1 MEKVSII
8 IPAYNAEKYLEQC
21 LNSVCEQTY
30 KNIEILIV
38 NDGSTDSTG
47 KIIEKYASKDSRI
60 QFFHNENHGV
70 SYSRNYAIEHS
81 TGTYIAPVD
90 SDDII
95 APGYIEILV
104 QMIEKYHAEM
114 AATGVVKEKDYNP
127 TDFSKGVTEV
137 FKGDQATAQLW
148 GKYEGFFW
156 GKIYLANLIKQHSL
170 RMNEKA
176 AICED
181 LLFNVE
187 YMKYCDTAVFYS
199 GKQYFYRQ
207 VSNSATYNLK
217 NLKWFSVLKTY
228 RVIMEELK
236 DTPSYNTA
244 ANAYLMTLTEARYR
258 AHLLKKEHPELERKV
273 NRELKRMSP
282 QMKNFSGKEKIKF
295 FLSMYF
301 AAPVMAYHRRKV

>member
-8 IPAYNAEKYLEQC
+8 IPVYNAEKYLEQC
-21 LNSVCEQTY
+21 LDSVCGQSY
-30 KNIEILIV
+30 KNLEVLAV
-38 NDGSTDSTG
+38 NDGSTDSSE
-47 KIIEKYASKDSRI
+47 KILEKYASKDSRI
-60 QFFHNENHGV
+60 QVFHNENHGV
-70 SYSRNYAIEHS
+70 SYSRNYAIERS
-81 TGTYIAPVD
+81 TGAYITPVD

-95 APGYIEILV
+95 APDYIEILV
-104 QMIEKYHAEM
+104 QMMEKYHAEM
-114 AATGVVKEKDYNP
+114 AATGVVKEKEYNSA
-127 TDFSKGVTEV
+127 DFSKGAAEV
-137 FKGDQATAQLW
+137 FKGDQVTAQLW

-187 YMKYCDTAVFYS
+187 YVRYCNTAVFYS

-228 RVIMEELK
+228 RLIMEDLK
-236 DTPSYNTA
+236 NTPSYNIA
-244 ANAYLMTLTEARYR
+244 ANAYLMTLTEAKYR
-258 AHLLKKEHPELERKV
+258 AHLLRKEHPDLERKV
-273 NRELKRMSP
+273 GREIKRMSP
-282 QMKNFSGKEKIKF
+282 QVKNFSGKEKIKYY
-295 FLSMYF
+295 LSIYF
-301 AAPVMAYHRRKV
+301 SAPVMAYHRRKI